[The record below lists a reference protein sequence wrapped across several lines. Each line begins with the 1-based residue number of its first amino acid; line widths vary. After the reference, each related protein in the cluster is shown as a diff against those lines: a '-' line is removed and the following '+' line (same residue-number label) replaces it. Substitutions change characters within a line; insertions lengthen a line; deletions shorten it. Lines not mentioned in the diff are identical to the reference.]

1 MKVII
6 AIVLVIMALSTLA
19 MWCCLRVAA
28 EADAQMGIQDSEDES
43 G

>member
-6 AIVLVIMALSTLA
+6 AIVLAIIELSVLA
-19 MWCCLRVAA
+19 MWRCLRVAA
-28 EADAQMGIQDSEDES
+28 EADAQMGIQDSEDET